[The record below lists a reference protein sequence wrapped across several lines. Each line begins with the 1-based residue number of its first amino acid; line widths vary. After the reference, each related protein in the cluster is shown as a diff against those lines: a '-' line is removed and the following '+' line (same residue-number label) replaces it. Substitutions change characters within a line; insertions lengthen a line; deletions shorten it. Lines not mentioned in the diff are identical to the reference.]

1 MKRKMKRGVAL
12 ALILAAGCAGGPT
25 AEELERNRIDRQL
38 NELYRPLLSLVEESR
53 KAIETFME
61 TKLHRE
67 YIFPTDRSLEGEEL
81 KLWLQQAEGDTMP
94 RNERM
99 CALIRAKRDL
109 VDGPDL
115 PPSFKALLEHQDAWR
130 AVHAKWKQDRVP
142 TPTGNPRPRS
152 PKACRASSRIASRS
166 WSSGAPRLRSRPR
179 PRGAGSPCPPG

>member
-1 MKRKMKRGVAL
+1 MKRKTRSGVAL
-12 ALILAAGCAGGPT
+12 ALILMAGCAGGPT
-25 AEELERNRIDRQL
+25 AEDLERTRIDRQL
-38 NELYRPLLSLVEESR
+38 KELYRPLLALVLESR
-53 KAIETFME
+53 KSVETFME

-81 KLWLQQAEGDTMP
+81 KLWLEQAEGDTMP

-99 CALIRAKRDL
+99 CALVRAKRDL

-142 TPTGNPRPRS
+142 YANWKS
-152 PKACRASSRIASRS
+152 PSPFPKGLQGDLEDAIEKLEQRRASL
-166 WSSGAPRLRSRPR
+166 GK
-179 PRGAGSPCPPG
+179 PG